1 MPLLLAKPANSQRL
15 FVWLSQKIGVNWKW
29 VGRDLGIDETQID
42 MIERENLSQ
51 VREQVY
57 QMLLLWER
65 QTENPTYDV
74 LWRSLEQTT
83 GIDKNEFV
91 TKVNELEM
99 DQTNSERPKEYEE
112 GI

>member
-74 LWRSLEQTT
+74 LWRSLEQTI